1 MATKTKET
9 GVTDVMTLQQ
19 AKARL
24 VGQTPLLFGKQID
37 QDENPKQPKETHDAY
52 EKRTWRLRCHTT
64 NEGNLYIP
72 SLALKRMLENTA
84 GYQNERIK
92 GKGMQTWKKKFE
104 AGVAV
109 ENDMVLL
116 DADGNP
122 ISAEGVQGISRM
134 VPSDGKRG
142 GATRVKRTF
151 PIVAPPWQ
159 GEISILLLDPGV
171 QRDKVEEYLR
181 FGGIVNGLGMW
192 RPQKGG
198 SYGRFTVEEIT
209 WSEISF

>member
-1 MATKTKET
+1 MTTTTKERGIT
-9 GVTDVMTLQQ
+9 ETMTLQC
-19 AKARL
+19 AKAVL
-24 VGQTPLLFGKQID
+24 LGSTPILFGKQID
-37 QDENPKQPKETHDAY
+37 QDDIPKEPKETHDAY
-52 EKRTWRLRCHTT
+52 EKRTWRNRCHSDS
-64 NEGNLYIP
+64 NGHLYLP

-104 AGVAV
+104 AGVSV
-109 ENDMVLL
+109 ENDMLLL
-116 DADGNP
+116 DANGKP
-122 ISAEGVQGISRM
+122 IKAEGVPGISRM

-151 PIVAPPWQ
+151 PIVAPPWK

-171 QRDKVEEYLR
+171 QRSKVEEYLR

-198 SYGRFTVEEIT
+198 SYGRFTVESIT
-209 WSEISF
+209 WSEIRF